1 LALFSWQGF
10 TGKPWDAFRNLLR
23 AADPKS
29 GSVVPPYLF
38 FRASNLP
45 ESGVH
50 FSVRCA
56 KQVFPKVA
64 AGFGSK
70 NLLDKGS

>member
-1 LALFSWQGF
+1 MSGEGRFPVSGRQRVGA
-10 TGKPWDAFRNLLR
+10 
-23 AADPKS
+23 KS
-29 GSVVPPYLF
+29 G
-38 FRASNLP
+38 ALP
-45 ESGVH
+45 LRLNRDGS
-50 FSVRCA
+50 

>member
-1 LALFSWQGF
+1 LESQEPREIY
-10 TGKPWDAFRNLLR
+10 KNLVELKNVTFENE
-23 AADPKS
+23 P
-29 GSVVPPYLF
+29 
-38 FRASNLP
+38 
-45 ESGVH
+45 
-50 FSVRCA
+50 

>member
-1 LALFSWQGF
+1 MPSWSEFDIGIPLA
-10 TGKPWDAFRNLLR
+10 
-23 AADPKS
+23 
-29 GSVVPPYLF
+29 
-38 FRASNLP
+38 
-45 ESGVH
+45 
-50 FSVRCA
+50 A

>member
-1 LALFSWQGF
+1 MEPFQL
-10 TGKPWDAFRNLLR
+10 DRNPEWLS
-23 AADPKS
+23 AP
-29 GSVVPPYLF
+29 
-38 FRASNLP
+38 SNVGTRHRGAILCMMA
-45 ESGVH
+45 
-50 FSVRCA
+50 RA

>member
-1 LALFSWQGF
+1 LA
-10 TGKPWDAFRNLLR
+10 
-23 AADPKS
+23 S
-29 GSVVPPYLF
+29 GDLI
-38 FRASNLP
+38 LP
-45 ESGVH
+45 G
-50 FSVRCA
+50 RITP

>member
-1 LALFSWQGF
+1 MRWRGGQAIQAGARREAVTRIS
-10 TGKPWDAFRNLLR
+10 GKTRHP
-23 AADPKS
+23 
-29 GSVVPPYLF
+29 
-38 FRASNLP
+38 
-45 ESGVH
+45 
-50 FSVRCA
+50 